1 MSALTGLADLVRGV
15 DRWVTRITLACAW
28 FNLLSLIAVASID
41 VAIRQIAHVGS
52 DKLKE
57 IESSLFLALVMTS
70 LGYTYLRDGHVRID
84 IFREKMS
91 ARTRALVELMGCLVI
106 MLPISGILIYYGAG
120 SALTA
125 FWGGEKLEA
134 FSDLPLQWVVKCTLP
149 TGYLLLFLSGMCVMA
164 RNFLF
169 LIGREAAPAPQG
181 ELFAQHIHIG
191 TPDSR

>member
-1 MSALTGLADLVRGV
+1 MGTFAGLAVLGRGI

-28 FNLLSLIAVASID
+28 FNLMSLIAVTATD
-41 VAIRQIAHVGS
+41 VTIRQIAHVGS

-70 LGYTYLRDGHVRID
+70 LGYTYIRDGHVRID

-91 ARTRALVELMGCLVI
+91 ARTRALAEFMGCLTI
-106 MLPISGILIYYGAG
+106 LLPISAILICHGAD

-125 FWGGEKLEA
+125 FLGGEAPEA
-134 FSDLPLQWVVKCTLP
+134 FSGLPIQWVVKSTVP
-149 TGYLLLFLSGMCVMA
+149 IGYLLLFLSGMCVMV

-181 ELFAQHIHIG
+181 EIFAQHIYRG
-191 TPDSR
+191 ASDS

>member
-1 MSALTGLADLVRGV
+1 MGALAGLATLGRGV

-28 FNLLSLIAVASID
+28 FTLLSLIAVTATD
-41 VAIRQIAHVGS
+41 VTIRQIAHVGS

-91 ARTRALVELMGCLVI
+91 ARTRALVELMGCLTI
-106 MLPISGILIYYGAG
+106 LLPISAILIYHGAD

-125 FWGGEKLEA
+125 FLGGETPEA
-134 FSDLPLQWVVKCTLP
+134 FSGLPIQWVVKSTVP
-149 TGYLLLFLSGMCVMA
+149 IGYLLLFLSATCVMT

-169 LIGREAAPAPQG
+169 LIGKEPAPAPQG
-181 ELFAQHIHIG
+181 ELFAQHIHKG
-191 TPDSR
+191 ASDS

>member
-1 MSALTGLADLVRGV
+1 MGALAGLATLGRGV

-28 FNLLSLIAVASID
+28 FNLLSLIAVTATD
-41 VAIRQIAHVGS
+41 VTIRQIAHVGS

-91 ARTRALVELMGCLVI
+91 ARTRALVELMGCLTI
-106 MLPISGILIYYGAG
+106 LLPICAILIYHGAD

-125 FWGGEKLEA
+125 FLGGETPEA
-134 FSDLPLQWVVKCTLP
+134 FSGLPIQWVVKSTVP
-149 TGYLLLFLSGMCVMA
+149 IGYLLLFLSGTCVMT

-169 LIGREAAPAPQG
+169 LIGKEPAPAPQG
-181 ELFAQHIHIG
+181 ELFARHIRKG
-191 TPDSR
+191 ASDS

>member
-1 MSALTGLADLVRGV
+1 M
-15 DRWVTRITLACAW
+15 
-28 FNLLSLIAVASID
+28 SLIAVTSVD

-57 IESSLFLALVMTS
+57 IESALFLALVMTS
-70 LGYTYLRDGHVRID
+70 LGYAYLRDGHVRID

-91 ARTRALVELMGCLVI
+91 VRTKALVELAGCLTI

-134 FSDLPLQWVVKCTLP
+134 FSDLPLQWVVKCTVPL
-149 TGYLLLFLSGMCVMA
+149 GYLLLFLSGVCVMS
-164 RNFLF
+164 RNILFLF
-169 LIGREAAPAPQG
+169 GREAAPAPQG
-181 ELFAQHIHIG
+181 ELFAQHIHKG
-191 TPDSR
+191 ASDS

>member
-1 MSALTGLADLVRGV
+1 MGALAGLATLGRGV

-28 FNLLSLIAVASID
+28 FNLLCLIAVTATD
-41 VAIRQIAHVGS
+41 VTNRQIAHVGS

-91 ARTRALVELMGCLVI
+91 ARTRALVELMGCLTI
-106 MLPISGILIYYGAG
+106 LLPICAILIYHGAD

-125 FWGGEKLEA
+125 FLGGETPEA
-134 FSDLPLQWVVKCTLP
+134 FSGLPIQWVVKSTVP
-149 TGYLLLFLSGMCVMA
+149 IGYLLLFLSGTCVMT

-169 LIGREAAPAPQG
+169 LIGKEPAPAPQG
-181 ELFAQHIHIG
+181 ELFAQHIHKG
-191 TPDSR
+191 ASDS

>member
-1 MSALTGLADLVRGV
+1 MSALKGLASLGRGI

-28 FNLLSLIAVASID
+28 FNLLSLIAVTSID

-84 IFREKMS
+84 ILREKMG
-91 ARTRALVELMGCLVI
+91 ARKRAFVELLGCVTILLPLSGI
-106 MLPISGILIYYGAG
+106 MLYHGVD

-125 FWGGEKLEA
+125 FRGGERLEA
-134 FSDLPLQWVVKCTLP
+134 FSGLPLQWVIKSTVP
-149 TGYLLLFLSGMCVMA
+149 FGFLLLFLSGMCVMV
-164 RNFLF
+164 RNSVFL
-169 LIGREAAPAPQG
+169 LGGVAEPAPQG
-181 ELFAQHIHIG
+181 DLFAQHVHLRG
-191 TPDSR
+191 PDG

>member
-1 MSALTGLADLVRGV
+1 MGALAGLATLGRGV

-28 FNLLSLIAVASID
+28 FNLLSLIAVAATD
-41 VAIRQIAHVGS
+41 VTIRQIAHVGS

-91 ARTRALVELMGCLVI
+91 ARTRALVELMGCLTI
-106 MLPISGILIYYGAG
+106 LLPISAILIYHGAD

-125 FWGGEKLEA
+125 FLGGETPEA
-134 FSDLPLQWVVKCTLP
+134 FSGLPIQWVVKSTVP
-149 TGYLLLFLSGMCVMA
+149 IGYLLLFLSGTCVMT

-169 LIGREAAPAPQG
+169 LIGEEPAPAPQG
-181 ELFAQHIHIG
+181 ELFAQHIHKG
-191 TPDSR
+191 ASDS